1 MARELTPDEEMMDT
15 NKDGRVSR
23 KERREFR
30 RQAPETVAGKW
41 GIAYALITQLR
52 ESPDPDARSFV
63 RWFDGKVNEY
73 RSNPTGFSDEAFTIE
88 FNQQPWAQ
96 KNKSSVIEDMNFEAQ
111 FPDLYRQQLD
121 AEVEVLRD
129 EAVQFGAAVTDDDLR
144 ELAKQKRRFGLNESQ
159 MRNSLSN
166 LATVKGGALAG
177 QAGSLQAGLKDWA
190 RRNGVALTD
199 NSINNYVRRI
209 QSGDT
214 TEADVLQDL
223 RRTYLA
229 GAYPGW
235 ADRIEAGQD
244 IADIAEPY
252 RQTMA
257 RILELPE
264 DQVDL
269 NDSLLR
275 RGLQSVGPDGKPRV
289 MPLYEFEQEI
299 RKDPRWE
306 FTENAYDVYSRV
318 GTNLL
323 RTFGFR

>member
-1 MARELTPDEEMMDT
+1 MAPKLTENEKLMDT
-15 NKDGRVSR
+15 NNDGEVSR

-41 GIAYALITQLR
+41 GIGYALITQLR
-52 ESPDPDARSFV
+52 ESPDADAQSFA
-63 RWFDGKVNEY
+63 RWFDSQVQKYIN
-73 RSNPTGFSDEAFTIE
+73 NPNAWSVDAFKLDM
-88 FNQQPWAQ
+88 NSQPWRQ
-96 KNKSSVIEDMNFEAQ
+96 KYNSKAIEDMDLEAR

-121 AEVEVLRD
+121 AEVETLRD
-129 EAVQFGAAVTDDDLR
+129 QAVQFGADVTEDELR
-144 ELAKQKRRFGLNESQ
+144 ELAKQQRRFGLNESQ
-159 MRNSLSN
+159 MRNSLAN

-190 RRNGVALTD
+190 RRNGISLTD
-199 NSINNYVRRI
+199 NAINNYVRRI

-223 RRTYLA
+223 RRTYIS

-235 ADRIEAGQD
+235 SDRIEAGQD

-264 DQVDL
+264 DQIDL

-275 RGLQSVGPDGKPRV
+275 RGLQSVGQDGKPRV